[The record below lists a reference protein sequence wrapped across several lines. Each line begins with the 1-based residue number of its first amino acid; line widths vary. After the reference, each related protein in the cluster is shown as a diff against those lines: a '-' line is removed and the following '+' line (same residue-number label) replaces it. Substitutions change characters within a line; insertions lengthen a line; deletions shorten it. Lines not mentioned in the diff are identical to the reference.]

1 MQCMKSH
8 VKILLMLGIMF
19 AAVISAAGCISPG
32 TQADSGNLV
41 LDTPVQ
47 YADVN
52 YITIGYREFG
62 SETAEPLLIII
73 GYTTLMDDVDPD
85 LISMFAENYHV
96 YVYDHRGMGH
106 STRDVE
112 PYQFMQLVDDADSL
126 IGALGYE
133 KMYIFG
139 HSMGSMITQH
149 LLIYYPENVSK
160 AVLCSTTFSVKTTE
174 TSVLRHLV
182 ESNIANPDTDR
193 GVYLESLAVLSMQS
207 TLANLSSVNISTLV
221 ICGTADPLTPV
232 EDGYT
237 VAGAIN
243 GAWFTPFIGAD
254 HSVPYEMKDEIVPL
268 VNLFFQNS
276 EVYTP

>member
-1 MQCMKSH
+1 MKSS
-8 VKILLMLGIMF
+8 VKILFLLGIML
-19 AAVISAAGCISPG
+19 AATISMAGCISSEIP
-32 TQADSGNLV
+32 ASSGNLV

-52 YITIGYREFG
+52 NISIGYREFG

-73 GYTTLMDDVDPD
+73 GYTALMDNIDPV
-85 LISMFAENYHV
+85 LVSLLAENYHV

-149 LLIYYPENVSK
+149 LLIYYPEHVSK
-160 AVLCSTTFSVKTTE
+160 AVVCSTTFSVHTNE
-174 TSVLRHLV
+174 TAVLRQMV
-182 ESNIANPDTDR
+182 ENNIANPDTDK
-193 GVYLESLAVLSMQS
+193 GVYLESLAVLSMNS
-207 TLANLSSVNISTLV
+207 TLENLSSVNTSTLV
-221 ICGTADPLTPV
+221 IGGTADPLTPI
-232 EDGYT
+232 EDCYT

-254 HSVPYEMKDEIVPL
+254 HGVPYEMKEEIVPL
-268 VNLFFQNS
+268 VHLFFENS

>member
-1 MQCMKSH
+1 MKFS
-8 VKILLMLGIMF
+8 VKILFLLGIML
-19 AAVISAAGCISPG
+19 AVTISIAGCISSETPV
-32 TQADSGNLV
+32 SSENLV

-52 YITIGYREFG
+52 NISIGYREFG
-62 SETAEPLLIII
+62 SETSEPLLIII
-73 GYTTLMDDVDPD
+73 GYTTLMDDIDPD
-85 LISMFAENYHV
+85 LISLFAENYHV

-106 STRDVE
+106 TTRDVE

-126 IGALGYE
+126 IGVLGYE

-149 LLIYYPENVSK
+149 LLIYYPNNISK
-160 AVLCSTTFSVKTTE
+160 AVLCSTTFSVNTNE
-174 TSVLRHLV
+174 TAVLRQLV
-182 ESNIANPDTDR
+182 ENNIANPDTDK
-193 GVYLESLAVLSMQS
+193 GIYLESLAVLSMQS
-207 TLANLSSVNISTLV
+207 TLANLSSVNTSTLV
-221 ICGTADPLTPV
+221 IGGSVDPLTPI

-237 VAGAIN
+237 VAGTIY

-254 HSVPYEMKDEIVPL
+254 HSVPYEMKEEIAPL
-268 VNLFFQNS
+268 VHLFFQNS